1 MASKSAQDTTF
12 NPDLYLSPDQQE
24 LLRTALSSNSS
35 GRRGIYQAYPA
46 SATDTTKPSAP
57 RSNSDRSTQLN
68 GAGVVSHEMYESPI
82 DQVQGS
88 GALGSLGFDD
98 SPFLDYDLDDGNFEW
113 DNSGDQM
120 IGNLPGTSGN
130 EEDTEL
136 HEKRK
141 GHGEDQ
147 DNEDGGGGKRREGEE
162 RTTKKPGR
170 KPLTSEPTSKRKA
183 QNRAAQRAFRE
194 RKERHLK
201 ELENKV
207 EDLEKAS
214 ESANHENGVLR
225 AHVDQL
231 QTELQE
237 YRKRLSLN
245 GTGLGRSPPS
255 SAGLPSGI
263 ARKSYNSTS
272 SNDDFQFG
280 FPEFPIFGTSAVSH
294 ASNDGP
300 RAKDYSPAQN
310 YSPRQRVVDS
320 GSYDQRHA
328 VDGGHSTNRSPQ
340 SLTQQIGTTP
350 VSMADSGAVTQTH
363 TIGGTTAGV
372 EALSSLFSPSIL
384 QSASRS
390 NSTDYMSYGKGNVR
404 ASPIKQHSTDSSGHT
419 PNLNRASS
427 TSITTSPSASSMSHN
442 GLQSSCDTSPEPSCQ
457 TPDTRKASDSG
468 LNTIN
473 EEWMH
478 QVNPGAKSLVNDVNG
493 IDWMAQQNGG
503 LFDPELFGDYRDPQD
518 NILNAEFGGFFSDA
532 FPVQDFTSPF
542 YTGEIASPAAT
553 KRDLMKEVDNQKN
566 GNDHEV
572 PTSEGATK
580 TLNCTELWDRVQTFE
595 KDQGDANL
603 DIDSLCSELKAKA
616 KCHETGAGIDEKDV
630 NEILG
635 RAVKE
640 GKE

>member
-12 NPDLYLSPDQQE
+12 NPDLYFSPDQQE
-24 LLRTALSSNSS
+24 LLRTALSSNSNG
-35 GRRGIYQAYPA
+35 GRSIYQAYSG

-57 RSNSDRSTQLN
+57 RSSSDRSTQLN
-68 GAGVVSHEMYESPI
+68 GTGVVSHEMYESPI
-82 DQVQGS
+82 DQSHGS
-88 GALGSLGFDD
+88 GALSSLGFDD

-147 DNEDGGGGKRREGEE
+147 DDEDGGGGKRREGEE
-162 RTTKKPGR
+162 RTAKKPGR
-170 KPLTSEPTSKRKA
+170 KPLTSEPTSVSFQSTHHHSDLELTNLQKRKA

-237 YRKRLSLN
+237 YRKRLSVN
-245 GTGLGRSPPS
+245 GNGLGRSPPS

-263 ARKSYNSTS
+263 ARKSYNSTN
-272 SNDDFQFG
+272 SNDDFQFE
-280 FPEFPIFGTSAVSH
+280 FPEFPIFGTSAGSH
-294 ASNDGP
+294 ASNNGP
-300 RAKDYSPAQN
+300 RAKDYSPAQD

-320 GSYDQRHA
+320 GSYDQRRA
-328 VDGGHSTNRSPQ
+328 VDGCHSTNRSPQ

-350 VSMADSGAVTQTH
+350 VSMADSGAVAQTH
-363 TIGGTTAGV
+363 TNGGTTTSV
-372 EALSSLFSPSIL
+372 EALSGLFSPSIL
-384 QSASRS
+384 QSTSRS
-390 NSTDYMSYGKGNVR
+390 NSTDYLSYGKGSVR
-404 ASPIKQHSTDSSGHT
+404 AGPIKQHSTDSSGHT
-419 PNLNRASS
+419 PNLNRGSS
-427 TSITTSPSASSMSHN
+427 TSITTSPSASSMSYT

-473 EEWMH
+473 EEWIH
-478 QVNPGAKSLVNDVNG
+478 QGNPG
-493 IDWMAQQNGG
+493 MTR
-503 LFDPELFGDYRDPQD
+503 F
-518 NILNAEFGGFFSDA
+518 
-532 FPVQDFTSPF
+532 
-542 YTGEIASPAAT
+542 
-553 KRDLMKEVDNQKN
+553 
-566 GNDHEV
+566 
-572 PTSEGATK
+572 
-580 TLNCTELWDRVQTFE
+580 
-595 KDQGDANL
+595 
-603 DIDSLCSELKAKA
+603 
-616 KCHETGAGIDEKDV
+616 
-630 NEILG
+630 
-635 RAVKE
+635 
-640 GKE
+640 